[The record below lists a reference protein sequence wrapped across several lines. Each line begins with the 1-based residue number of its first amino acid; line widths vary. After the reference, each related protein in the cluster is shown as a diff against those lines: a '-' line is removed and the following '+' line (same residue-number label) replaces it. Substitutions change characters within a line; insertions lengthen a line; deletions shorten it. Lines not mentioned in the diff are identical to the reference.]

1 MFRRFWAVIAL
12 VCLPQLLLAQGA
24 DVAFKDMEHDASAPV
39 EIESDKFSVD
49 QSTNLAVF
57 LGNVLVVQGLLR
69 LSADQVNVEY
79 ASDESNDI
87 SAVIAVGNVTFVN
100 GAEAAEA
107 AEAQRA
113 EYTLATNEIV
123 MTGDVLVTQGR
134 SALSG
139 QKMVV
144 NLETGKGEMIG
155 RVKTILRSG
164 NP

>member
-24 DVAFKDMEHDASAPV
+24 DVAFKDMEHDASAPI

-107 AEAQRA
+107 QRA

>member
-107 AEAQRA
+107 QRA

>member
-39 EIESDKFSVD
+39 EIESDKFSVN

-100 GAEAAEA
+100 GAEA

>member
-1 MFRRFWAVIAL
+1 MFRHFWAVIAL

-107 AEAQRA
+107 QRA

>member
-1 MFRRFWAVIAL
+1 M
-12 VCLPQLLLAQGA
+12 
-24 DVAFKDMEHDASAPV
+24 
-39 EIESDKFSVD
+39 
-49 QSTNLAVF
+49 
-57 LGNVLVVQGLLR
+57 
-69 LSADQVNVEY
+69 NVEY

-100 GAEAAEA
+100 GAEA

>member
-24 DVAFKDMEHDASAPV
+24 DVAFKDMEHDASTPV
-39 EIESDKFSVD
+39 EIESDKFSVN

-100 GAEAAEA
+100 GAEA

>member
-39 EIESDKFSVD
+39 DIESDKFSVD

-107 AEAQRA
+107 QRA